1 MVDMASKYIQTSV
14 DSDTFKRLKVEAIDR
29 EVPLYDLL
37 RIIVEDWINNLDKEG
52 EHHG

>member
-1 MVDMASKYIQTSV
+1 MDEMASRYIQTSV
-14 DSDTFKRLKVEAIDR
+14 SSDIFKRLKVEAIER

-37 RIIVEDWINNLDKEG
+37 REIVEDYVKTLDEEG